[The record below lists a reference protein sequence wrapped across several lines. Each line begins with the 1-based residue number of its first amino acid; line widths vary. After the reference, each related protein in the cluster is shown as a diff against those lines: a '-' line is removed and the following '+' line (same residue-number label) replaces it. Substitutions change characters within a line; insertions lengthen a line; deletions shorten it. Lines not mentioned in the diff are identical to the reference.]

1 MAFEPAFQQDVGSV
15 SDVLHQEA
23 QRTFMAAV
31 YRWMFVALGV
41 TGGVALYT
49 ATNEPLFMWAIENRM
64 LLMIGSFGLV
74 LGLSFLAPKLSG
86 AVAAAMF
93 LAYSA
98 VLGLTLS
105 VIFYVYTS
113 GSIAQAFFVTAGV
126 FGAMSIYGTVTKKDL
141 SGWGSFLFMGLIG
154 IIIAGVVNIFLRSD
168 MMGFVVACVSVIVFT
183 GLTAYDTQK
192 LREMHASH
200 GYSSSM
206 TFTIV
211 GALMLYLDFINLF
224 LALLRLFGRRR

>member
-1 MAFEPAFQQDVGSV
+1 MAFEPAFQQELPSV

-23 QRTFMAAV
+23 ERTFMARV
-31 YRWMFVALGV
+31 YRWMFLALGV

-49 ATNEPLFMWAIENRM
+49 ATNEPLFMWARHNQ
-64 LLMIGSFGLV
+64 LLLIIGSLGLV
-74 LGLSFLAPKLSG
+74 FGLSFMAARLSA
-86 AVAAAMF
+86 AVAALMF

-105 VIFYVYTS
+105 GIFSIYTG

-126 FGAMSIYGTVTKKDL
+126 FGAMSVYGTVTKKDL
-141 SGWGSFLFMGLIG
+141 TGWGSFLLMGLIG
-154 IIIAGVVNIFLRSD
+154 VIIAGVVNIFVRSD
-168 MMGFVVACVSVIVFT
+168 MLGFVVSCITVVVFT

-192 LREMHASH
+192 LRQLHASH
-200 GYSSSM
+200 GYNSAMSFS
-206 TFTIV
+206 IV
-211 GALMLYLDFINLF
+211 GALTLYLDFINLF